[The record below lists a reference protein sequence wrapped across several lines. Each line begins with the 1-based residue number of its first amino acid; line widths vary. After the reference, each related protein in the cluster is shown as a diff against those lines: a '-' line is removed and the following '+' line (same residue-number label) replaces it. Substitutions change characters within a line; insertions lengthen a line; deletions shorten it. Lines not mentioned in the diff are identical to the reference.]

1 LSEYLLQSIYNRKFI
16 IMSKKNRTGVV
27 YSTDPDFEY
36 RDSEEDEPETLAPQ
50 QQDLRI
56 WLDRKGGGK
65 IITVV
70 KGFVGLSSDLETLGK
85 QLKSLCGSGG
95 TVKDQEV
102 QLQGDHRDKVI
113 TWLLSKNYKAKKA
126 GG

>member
-1 LSEYLLQSIYNRKFI
+1 
-16 IMSKKNRTGVV
+16 MSKKNRSGIV
-27 YSTDPDFEY
+27 YSTNPDFEFN
-36 RDSEEDEPETLAPQ
+36 DSNDELATLPPA

-65 IITVV
+65 VITII
-70 KGFVGLSSDLETLGK
+70 KGFIGSQSDLEALGK
-85 QLKSLCGSGG
+85 LLKALCGSGG

-102 QLQGDHRDKVI
+102 QIQGDHRDKVI
-113 TWLLSKNYKAKKA
+113 NWLVSKSYKAKKA

>member
-1 LSEYLLQSIYNRKFI
+1 
-16 IMSKKNRTGVV
+16 MSKKNRSGII
-27 YSTDPDFEY
+27 YSTNPDFEY
-36 RDSEEDEPETLAPQ
+36 NDAEDEADTLQPG

-70 KGFVGLSSDLETLGK
+70 KGFIGTQTDLEALGK
-85 QLKSLCGSGG
+85 QLKNLCGTGG

-102 QLQGDHRDKVI
+102 QIQGDHRDKVHN
-113 TWLLSKNYKAKKA
+113 WLAGKGYKAKKA